1 MAGEIF
7 SGFDM
12 DVDEDAVAK
21 ADAELEGFDAEQVDA
36 PNENDRTMP
45 AVDEKRQ
52 DDAEAAADAAIA
64 ADEAGEERIHAA
76 RPADVEGGEA
86 TEVAVEDDSAA
97 EGEVPEDPMEALRQE
112 FEDQGGDWY
121 VVHTFSGHER
131 KVKENLERR
140 VENEELQNL
149 ITRIE
154 VPMEEV
160 TEIRNTVRKKVMRCR
175 IPGYVL
181 VQMQGT
187 GFDDEMD
194 EQLWRVVKETPAVT
208 GFVGDQYNPMPLPM
222 DEVVTMLAPGLLVG
236 KESKK
241 VAAKT
246 APTIVDWEVK
256 EIVRVTDGP
265 FAELTAEISE
275 VMPETQRLKVLVT
288 IFERETPLE
297 LRFDQVE
304 KLDK

>member
-1 MAGEIF
+1 MAEEIF
-7 SGFDM
+7 RGFDM

-21 ADAELEGFDAEQVDA
+21 VDAELEGFDAEQVAGPTDA
-36 PNENDRTMP
+36 ENAAADS
-45 AVDEKRQ
+45 EE
-52 DDAEAAADAAIA
+52 DDAAEAAADAAIA
-64 ADEAGEERIHAA
+64 ADEAGEKHIN
-76 RPADVEGGEA
+76 PAGP
-86 TEVAVEDDSAA
+86 EDDEPAGEGTLSADSGA
-97 EGEVPEDPMEALRQE
+97 GADASSSESPEDPMEALREE

-131 KVKENLERR
+131 KVKENLQRR
-140 VENEELQNL
+140 IENEELQNL

-160 TEIRNTVRKKVMRCR
+160 TEIRNTVRKKVMRPR

-208 GFVGDQYNPMPLPM
+208 GFVGDQYNPMPLPL
-222 DEVVTMLAPGLLVG
+222 DEVVTILAPGLLVG
-236 KESKK
+236 QESKK
-241 VAAKT
+241 AAVKA
-246 APTIVDWEVK
+246 APTVVDWEVK
-256 EIVRVTDGP
+256 EVVRVTDGP

-304 KLDK
+304 KIN

>member
-1 MAGEIF
+1 MAEEIF
-7 SGFDM
+7 SGLDM
-12 DVDEDAVAK
+12 DDDVDAVVQI
-21 ADAELEGFDAEQVDA
+21 DGELEGVLDDKDPEGSAGL
-36 PNENDRTMP
+36 
-45 AVDEKRQ
+45 
-52 DDAEAAADAAIA
+52 DDADEAAAAAA
-64 ADEAGEERIHAA
+64 EDLADLDMAQAEASDERIHAA
-76 RPADVEGGEA
+76 RPADDEGTVAGVDSSEEGGP
-86 TEVAVEDDSAA
+86 A
-97 EGEVPEDPMEALRQE
+97 EELEPMEALREE
-112 FEDQGGDWY
+112 FEDQGGDWF

-140 VENEELQNL
+140 VENEDLQHL
-149 ITRIE
+149 LTRVE

-160 TEIRNTVRKKVMRCR
+160 TEIRNTVRKKVMRCA

-208 GFVGDQYNPMPLPM
+208 GFVGDQYNPMPLPL
-222 DEVVTMLAPGLLVG
+222 DDVLNMLAPGLLVG
-236 KESKK
+236 KEAKQTGAVK
-241 VAAKT
+241 AAP
-246 APTIVDWEVK
+246 AVVDWEIGEV
-256 EIVRVTDGP
+256 VRVTDGP

-275 VMPETQRLKVLVT
+275 IMIESQRLKVLVT

-297 LRFDQVE
+297 LRFDQVQ

>member
-1 MAGEIF
+1 MAEEEF

-12 DVDEDAVAK
+12 DVDVDEVAK
-21 ADAELEGFDAEQVDA
+21 VDAELEGFDDSKVDDGAPEASPSAAEE
-36 PNENDRTMP
+36 EN
-45 AVDEKRQ
+45 AAKG
-52 DDAEAAADAAIA
+52 EAAAAAGMA
-64 ADEAGEERIHAA
+64 LDEEEHEQIHAA
-76 RPADVEGGEA
+76 RPADPVAEEGGEQEEPA
-86 TEVAVEDDSAA
+86 DV
-97 EGEVPEDPMEALRQE
+97 DPMVALRDE
-112 FEDQGGDWY
+112 FEEQGGDWY

-140 VENEELQNL
+140 VENEELQRL
-149 ITRIE
+149 ITRVE

-187 GFDDEMD
+187 GFDDVMD

-208 GFVGDQYNPMPLPM
+208 GFVGDQYNPMPLPL
-222 DEVVTMLAPGLLVG
+222 DEVIDMLAPGLLVG

-241 VAAKT
+241 TAAKA
-246 APTIVDWEVK
+246 APTVVDWEVK
-256 EIVRVTDGP
+256 EVVRVTDGP

-297 LRFDQVE
+297 LRFDQVQ

>member
-1 MAGEIF
+1 MAEEIF
-7 SGFDM
+7 SGSDF
-12 DVDEDAVAK
+12 DVDVDAIAK
-21 ADAELEGFDAEQVDA
+21 VDAELEGFGLS
-36 PNENDRTMP
+36 
-45 AVDEKRQ
+45 
-52 DDAEAAADAAIA
+52 DDVSD
-64 ADEAGEERIHAA
+64 
-76 RPADVEGGEA
+76 GG
-86 TEVAVEDDSAA
+86 VEDDSETAAQKAA
-97 EGEVPEDPMEALRQE
+97 ERAAAEAIARAADGEPHVNAAQPENEVPEAVVELDPMDALREE

-121 VVHTFSGHER
+121 VIHTFSGHER

-140 VENEELQNL
+140 VENEDLQRL
-149 ITRIE
+149 ITRVE

-160 TEIRNTVRKKVMRCR
+160 TEVRNTVRKKVMRCR

-222 DEVVTMLAPGLLVG
+222 EEALSMLAPGLLIG
-236 KESKK
+236 KEASKAA
-241 VAAKT
+241 AAKT
-246 APTIVDWEVK
+246 PAVVMDWAPG

-275 VMPETQRLKVLVT
+275 IMTETQRLKVLVT

-297 LRFDQVE
+297 LRFDQVQ

>member
-1 MAGEIF
+1 MAEEIF
-7 SGFDM
+7 SGLDM
-12 DVDEDAVAK
+12 DDEVDAVVQI
-21 ADAELEGFDAEQVDA
+21 DGELEGVLDDKDPEGSAGL
-36 PNENDRTMP
+36 
-45 AVDEKRQ
+45 
-52 DDAEAAADAAIA
+52 DDAGEAAAAAA
-64 ADEAGEERIHAA
+64 EDLADLDMAQAEASDERIHAA
-76 RPADVEGGEA
+76 RPADDEGTVAGVDTSEEGGP
-86 TEVAVEDDSAA
+86 A
-97 EGEVPEDPMEALRQE
+97 EELEPMEALREE
-112 FEDQGGDWY
+112 FEDQGGDWF

-140 VENEELQNL
+140 VENEDLQHL
-149 ITRIE
+149 LTRVE

-160 TEIRNTVRKKVMRCR
+160 TEIRNTVRKKVMRCA

-208 GFVGDQYNPMPLPM
+208 GFVGDQYNPMPLPL
-222 DEVVTMLAPGLLVG
+222 DDVLNMLAPGLLVG
-236 KESKK
+236 KEAKQTGAVK
-241 VAAKT
+241 AAP
-246 APTIVDWEVK
+246 AVVDWEIGEV
-256 EIVRVTDGP
+256 VRVTDGP

-275 VMPETQRLKVLVT
+275 IMIEGQRLKVLVT

-297 LRFDQVE
+297 LRFDQVQ

>member
-1 MAGEIF
+1 MADEIF
-7 SGFDM
+7 SGVDM
-12 DVDEDAVAK
+12 DDDVDAVA
-21 ADAELEGFDAEQVDA
+21 AVDA
-36 PNENDRTMP
+36 
-45 AVDEKRQ
+45 Q
-52 DDAEAAADAAIA
+52 LQGFDDAEDSAAAGPEVVNENAEAEEAAAAEAIA
-64 ADEAGEERIHAA
+64 EDEAGESHIN
-76 RPADVEGGEA
+76 PAQ
-86 TEVAVEDDSAA
+86 
-97 EGEVPEDPMEALRQE
+97 PEEEMDPLEALREE

-140 VENEELQNL
+140 VENEDLQRL
-149 ITRIE
+149 ITRVE

-160 TEIRNTVRKKVMRCR
+160 VEIRNTVRKKVMRCR

-187 GFDDEMD
+187 GYDDEMD

-208 GFVGDQYNPMPLPM
+208 GFVGDQYNPMPLPL
-222 DEVVTMLAPGLLVG
+222 DEVVNMLAPGLLVG
-236 KESKK
+236 KE
-241 VAAKT
+241 AAKSAT
-246 APTIVDWEVK
+246 AKAAPAVIDWEVG

-275 VMPETQRLKVLVT
+275 IMVETQRLKVLVT

-297 LRFDQVE
+297 LRFDQVQ

>member
-1 MAGEIF
+1 MAEEIF
-7 SGFDM
+7 SGLDM
-12 DVDEDAVAK
+12 DDDVDAVVQI
-21 ADAELEGFDAEQVDA
+21 DGELEGVLDDKDPEGSAGL
-36 PNENDRTMP
+36 
-45 AVDEKRQ
+45 
-52 DDAEAAADAAIA
+52 DDADEAAAAAA
-64 ADEAGEERIHAA
+64 EDLADLDMAQAEASDERIHAA
-76 RPADVEGGEA
+76 RPADDEGTVAGVDTSEEGGP
-86 TEVAVEDDSAA
+86 A
-97 EGEVPEDPMEALRQE
+97 EELEPMEALREE
-112 FEDQGGDWY
+112 FEHQGGDWF

-140 VENEELQNL
+140 VENEDLQHL
-149 ITRIE
+149 LTRVE

-160 TEIRNTVRKKVMRCR
+160 TEIRNTVRKKVMRCA

-208 GFVGDQYNPMPLPM
+208 GFVGDQYNPMPLPL
-222 DEVVTMLAPGLLVG
+222 DDVLNMLAPGLLVG
-236 KESKK
+236 KEAKQTGAVK
-241 VAAKT
+241 AAP
-246 APTIVDWEVK
+246 AVVDWEIGEV
-256 EIVRVTDGP
+256 VRVTDGP

-275 VMPETQRLKVLVT
+275 IMIEGQRLKVLVT

-297 LRFDQVE
+297 LRFDQVQ

>member
-1 MAGEIF
+1 MSEELF
-7 SGFDM
+7 SGIDM
-12 DVDEDAVAK
+12 DDDVDAVAK
-21 ADAELEGFDAEQVDA
+21 IDAELEGFDAPEVDSDSDSEDA
-36 PNENDRTMP
+36 MNG
-45 AVDEKRQ
+45 
-52 DDAEAAADAAIA
+52 DAEAE
-64 ADEAGEERIHAA
+64 ADEAIALAEQPVNEIHAA
-76 RPADVEGGEA
+76 RPADPE
-86 TEVAVEDDSAA
+86 
-97 EGEVPEDPMEALRQE
+97 EGEQGRGSSEGVPAEDADLDPLEALREE
-112 FEDQGGDWY
+112 FEEQGGDWY

-131 KVKENLERR
+131 KVKENLQRR
-140 VENEELQNL
+140 VENEGLQRL

-160 TEIRNTVRKKVMRCR
+160 TEVRNTVRKKVMRCR

-222 DEVVTMLAPGLLVG
+222 DEVVSMLAPGLLVG
-236 KESKK
+236 KEEKK
-241 VAAKT
+241 ATTQKAA
-246 APTIVDWEVK
+246 PIVVDWEQG

-275 VMPETQRLKVLVT
+275 IMPETQRLKVLVT

-304 KLDK
+304 KLA